1 VVVRHYSSQRAN
13 FKYPKLDITVKELAQ
28 LVSAH
33 LRQICLQL
41 IITFDEWLGPKM
53 RKHKSLEE
61 QISQLEAKK
70 KSLQAR
76 LNKQDR
82 AKETRRKILL
92 GALVLDRVD
101 SERDPEFSRRL
112 ADWLRRE
119 LPGFL
124 VRDMDRDLF
133 TDLLE
138 PHASTQERSEK

>member
-1 VVVRHYSSQRAN
+1 MIKKR
-13 FKYPKLDITVKELAQ
+13 
-28 LVSAH
+28 
-33 LRQICLQL
+33 
-41 IITFDEWLGPKM
+41 
-53 RKHKSLEE
+53 KSLEE
-61 QISQLEAKK
+61 QLSQLEAKK

-101 SERDPEFSRRL
+101 SEQDPEFSRRL

-138 PHASTQERSEK
+138 PHASTQERSDK

>member
-1 VVVRHYSSQRAN
+1 MIKKR
-13 FKYPKLDITVKELAQ
+13 
-28 LVSAH
+28 
-33 LRQICLQL
+33 
-41 IITFDEWLGPKM
+41 
-53 RKHKSLEE
+53 KSLEE
-61 QISQLEAKK
+61 QLSQLEAKK

-138 PHASTQERSEK
+138 PHASTQEISDK

>member
-1 VVVRHYSSQRAN
+1 MIKKR
-13 FKYPKLDITVKELAQ
+13 
-28 LVSAH
+28 
-33 LRQICLQL
+33 
-41 IITFDEWLGPKM
+41 
-53 RKHKSLEE
+53 KSLEE
-61 QISQLEAKK
+61 QLSQLEAKK

-101 SERDPEFSRRL
+101 SEQDPEFSRRL

-138 PHASTQERSEK
+138 PYASTQEQSDK